1 MRKLVLLLATE
12 RVDSKPGQLGVPP
25 QEAVV
30 VALGSLSHEQDVG
43 RGRRRVPRGRLLGG
57 DGQTEAGAGAG
68 DEHPDALHGTQ

>member
-43 RGRRRVPRGRLLGG
+43 RAATRAPRETARRRRPDRGWSRRR
-57 DGQTEAGAGAG
+57 
-68 DEHPDALHGTQ
+68 